1 MKRLNIYNDL
11 KKLCKGLFIKKNYDL
26 KDYNSYKIPAKVFLF
41 IEPKNLEEV
50 LKVCKYLQENK
61 QKFVVLGNG
70 SNILFLKPED
80 KIVLRLS
87 NKFANIFVN
96 DNKITAYSG
105 ASLNAI
111 ISIAKQ
117 NNLKGI
123 EDGVGIPGTIG
134 GAVTMNVSAY
144 SFEISKIVRSVVA
157 IIDGKVKIF
166 EKKDCLFDY
175 RKSIFQKLDAVVLRV
190 ELELEKDNNF
200 NFQERINFII
210 NKRMESQP
218 LKENSA
224 GSVFKNLGEIK
235 VAKLIEDAG
244 LKGFSIGG
252 AKVSGKHSNFIV
264 TNNATAEDV
273 YNLISYIKKVIK
285 KKYNLKLETEIKI
298 IK

>member
-26 KDYNSYKIPAKVFLF
+26 KDYNSYKTPAKVLLF

-111 ISIAKQ
+111 ISVAKQ

-144 SFEISKIVRSVVA
+144 SFEISKIVRNVVA

-175 RKSIFQKLDAVVLRV
+175 RKSIFQKLDVVVLRV